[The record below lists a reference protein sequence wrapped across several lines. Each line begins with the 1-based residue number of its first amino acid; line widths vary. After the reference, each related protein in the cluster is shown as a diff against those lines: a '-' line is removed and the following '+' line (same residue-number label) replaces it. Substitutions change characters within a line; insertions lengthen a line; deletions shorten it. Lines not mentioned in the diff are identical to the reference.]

1 MSLALTLLTQ
11 RGRVPTDPLV
21 RHHGHWHGGPQH
33 LLQPQH
39 QGLGGRQDQ
48 RPATTAATSIATAN
62 KQRQQL

>member
-33 LLQPQH
+33 LLQP
-39 QGLGGRQDQ
+39 RQQ
-48 RPATTAATSIATAN
+48 RPATTAATAAAAATANAAAAN